1 MSILKKTTFF
11 LLLVLLTACSGTG
24 DDKDPTKGWSAAK
37 LYGEGKEA
45 MEDDNFERAIELF
58 ETLEA
63 RYPFGRFAQQA
74 QLDSAYAYYKF
85 GEPDSAIANADRF
98 IKLHPKS
105 PHVDYAY
112 YLKGLANFKRGDS
125 FLAKI
130 IRRNPSEQD
139 PTPLLRAFE
148 DFNILVKTY
157 PNSRYIEDARQRMVF
172 LRNEL
177 AEYEMNIADY
187 YMRRRAYIAAANR
200 AKHVLENYQGATS
213 VPLALKTMIKAYRKL
228 ELNDLADDAYRILQQ
243 NYPDQAD
250 ERDQS

>member
-1 MSILKKTTFF
+1 MSILQKTVLF
-11 LLLVLLTACSGTG
+11 LLLMLLAGCSGVG
-24 DDKDPTKGWSAAK
+24 GDKDPTKGWSAAK
-37 LYGEGKEA
+37 LYAEGKEA

-63 RYPFGRFAQQA
+63 RYPFGRYAQQA

-85 GEPDSAIANADRF
+85 SEPDSAIANADRF

-105 PHVDYAY
+105 AHVDYAY
-112 YLKGLANFKRGDS
+112 YLKGLANFNRGDS
-125 FLAKI
+125 ILSKI
-130 IRRNPSEQD
+130 ARKNPSERD
-139 PTPLLRAFE
+139 PTPLQRAFE

-157 PNSRYIEDARQRMVF
+157 PDSRYTEDARQRMIF

-177 AEYEMNIADY
+177 AEYEMNIADFY
-187 YMRRRAYIAAANR
+187 IRREAYIAAANR
-200 AKHVLENYQGATS
+200 AKHVLENYQGASS

-228 ELNDLADDAYRILQQ
+228 ELHELADDAYRVLKK
-243 NYPDQAD
+243 NYPEQAN